1 MRIRIRERGP
11 AGKYAMWARY
21 RDPQRWPEW
30 APHLRAV
37 RAEGALRPGL
47 SGEVVGIF
55 GVRARFVVLD
65 VDERA
70 MRWSWRTQLGPTVLE
85 VDHRVDEGLADLE
98 LRGSPPVVLAYAPV
112 ARLALRR
119 LVRVERD

>member
-1 MRIRIRERGP
+1 MRIRIRQRGP

-21 RDPQRWPEW
+21 EDPQRWPEW

-37 RAEGALRPGL
+37 RAEGALRSGL
-47 SGEVVGIF
+47 SGEVVGIL

-65 VDERA
+65 VDARA
-70 MRWSWRTQLGPTVLE
+70 MRWSWRAQLGPAGLE
-85 VDHRVDEGLADLE
+85 VEHRVDEGLADLE
-98 LRGSPPVVLAYAPV
+98 LRGPAPVVLCYAPI